1 MPTRRAGMK
10 EGEGRVRDPGARR
23 QNIVSAA
30 LQLFA
35 QKGVAATSIR
45 DISSLAGES
54 ISTVYYYFDDK
65 DDLFRSVMI
74 EATISNMAP
83 VMEAENDTGGSS
95 LDRLRRILEAYLDF
109 IIQHREPAMMLVRGL
124 LRVLEYEDTPFMHVM
139 ADRFKV
145 IEDILEEG
153 RRKGE
158 LADIDTTLF
167 AYSFLGQA
175 VTLFFANLVAETV
188 EDWPYRAY
196 SREELLAFAERTL
209 LAALEVE
216 PEGG

>member
-1 MPTRRAGMK
+1 MK